1 MNGSSNSWPFL
12 YQGREKETS
21 DPGPLYYSGGGQFY
35 SPQLVRS
42 LSEQGQTSSN
52 GSGGGPSGRAISPP
66 SGSSGGLSP
75 QSVYNDTQQALQVGT
90 DIYAGAWVLGLALG
104 NPEVAIALAPP
115 LAIIGGAVDFV
126 VNFFEDIF
134 GGGSS
139 SETPRQLLSRRH
151 PLYPKIIGV
160 SEGLIPTERHRGS
173 QNSAETLNPAA
184 RLPCGRKPL
193 GIHNSRKVRS
203 ANRRAENSGNAS
215 GSWKQLQT
223 FRKAW
228 LSMRANLVL
237 RSSAPWLVP
246 VHSRWRFPK
255 RSAKPGASIT
265 ITRAASDEPR

>member
-1 MNGSSNSWPFL
+1 MPPATTYTYDPSGNPTVNGSSNSWPFL
-12 YQGREKETS
+12 YQGREKEPS

-52 GSGGGPSGRAISPP
+52 GSGGGPPGRAISPP

-90 DIYAGAWVLGLALG
+90 DIYLGASLLAYFLGPEAPPFVAPLAL
-104 NPEVAIALAPP
+104 
-115 LAIIGGAVDFV
+115 IGGAIDFL

-134 GGGSS
+134 GGSS

-173 QNSAETLNPAA
+173 RNSAETRSPAA
-184 RLPCGRKPL
+184 RLPCRRL
-193 GIHNSRKVRS
+193 RTSS
-203 ANRRAENSGNAS
+203 NRRVKPSA
-215 GSWKQLQT
+215 QL
-223 FRKAW
+223 RK
-228 LSMRANLVL
+228 
-237 RSSAPWLVP
+237 SS
-246 VHSRWRFPK
+246 
-255 RSAKPGASIT
+255 
-265 ITRAASDEPR
+265 